1 MLDFLRTL
9 FRRPLGRDFHA
20 MTRNEQVI
28 YLAKLRKAEADA
40 KAAADLAAERHAKA
54 QDEYARVN
62 YYWLVNRDLKNAA
75 NQATGLHAD
84 SAEAKALEIPPPT
97 PEQWA
102 KLAPEQKANVADP
115 VLPENL
121 P

>member
-1 MLDFLRTL
+1 MFNPLRYL
-9 FRRPLGRDFHA
+9 FPRPLGRDFHA
-20 MTRNEQVI
+20 MTRNEQAI

-62 YYWLVNRDLKNAA
+62 YYWLVNRDLANA
-75 NQATGLHAD
+75 
-84 SAEAKALEIPPPT
+84 EIAKGAAPGSPESHKTAIPPPT

-102 KLAPEQKANVADP
+102 TLTPAQKANALHP
-115 VLPENL
+115 VMFKD
-121 P
+121 